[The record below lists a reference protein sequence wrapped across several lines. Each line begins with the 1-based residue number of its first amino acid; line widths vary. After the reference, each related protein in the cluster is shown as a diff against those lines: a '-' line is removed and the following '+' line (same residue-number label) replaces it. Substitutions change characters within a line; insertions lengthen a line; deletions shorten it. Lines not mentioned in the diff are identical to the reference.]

1 VFASKL
7 YLLSAF
13 IYQLYSLFKSTVK
26 WRSNYISEYMY
37 FQESLLVHC
46 VTFVVFRCVDKH
58 SVTSVRWHRWV
69 SQLFAVLVQ

>member
-26 WRSNYISEYMY
+26 NGGSNYISENMY
-37 FQESLLVHC
+37 FQESLLVCC
-46 VTFVVFRCVDKH
+46 VNVVVFRCVDKH
-58 SVTSVRWHRWV
+58 FETSLW
-69 SQLFAVLVQ
+69 